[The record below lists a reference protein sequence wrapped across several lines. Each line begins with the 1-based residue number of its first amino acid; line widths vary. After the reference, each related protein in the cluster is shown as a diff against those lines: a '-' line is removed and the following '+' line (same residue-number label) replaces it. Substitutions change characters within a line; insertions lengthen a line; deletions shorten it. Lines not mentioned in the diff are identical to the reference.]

1 MDCFDVLIVG
11 GGPAGSSCAWRLR
24 DSGLDIAILDKQTFP
39 RHKVCGGWITPPV
52 LDELD
57 IDAAEYRRGRVLQP
71 ITSFRTGSI
80 GGSTIETVY
89 DTPVSYGIRRCEF
102 DDFLLRRSG
111 ARLLL
116 GAPLTT
122 LDRCGERWIANGELE
137 ARMLVGAGGHFC
149 PVARLIGA
157 KKTPEKAVVAQEVE
171 FEMDSEQ
178 LAGCRVQPETPELY
192 FCSDMKGYGWCFRKG
207 NFLNVGL
214 GRMDQHRLSEHVS
227 GFVRFL
233 KSAGRLN
240 FDIPSAMLGHAYLL
254 FGSWTR
260 DFTRDGLLLIGDAAG
275 LAYEQSGEG
284 IRPAIESGL
293 FAADT
298 ILAAEGQYTRESL
311 EPYRMLMTERF
322 GAPGRDWT
330 SAIGRHLPDS
340 WIASLGRL
348 LLRSHWFTQK
358 IVIDRWFLHSGQP
371 PLPADGIGVASN
383 VQKAAM

>member
-1 MDCFDVLIVG
+1 MDRVDVLIVG

-24 DSGLDIAILDKQTFP
+24 DSGLDVAILDKQIFP
-39 RHKVCGGWITPPV
+39 RHKVCGGWITPAV
-52 LDELD
+52 LAELE
-57 IDAAEYRRGRVLQP
+57 IDATEYSRGRVFQP
-71 ITSFRTGSI
+71 IASFRTGSI
-80 GGSTIETVY
+80 GGSMIETVY

-102 DDFLLRRSG
+102 DDYLLRRSG
-111 ARLLL
+111 ARVLL

-122 LDRCGERWIANGELE
+122 LERRGERWIANGQLE
-137 ARMLVGAGGHFC
+137 TRMLIGAGGHFC

-157 KKTPEKAVVAQEVE
+157 KKTQEKAVVAQEAE

-178 LAGCRVQPETPELY
+178 VAGCRVRPERPELY

-214 GRMDQHRLSEHVS
+214 GRMDQHRLGEHVS

-233 KSAGRLN
+233 RSAGRLN

-254 FGSWTR
+254 FGISTR
-260 DFTRDGLLLIGDAAG
+260 DFTRDGLLLIGDSAG

-298 ILAAEGQYTRESL
+298 ILAAEGKYTQESL
-311 EPYRMLMTERF
+311 EAYHMLMTQRF
-322 GAPGRDWT
+322 GASGKDWT
-330 SAIGRHLPDS
+330 SAVGRHLPDS

-348 LLRSHWFTQK
+348 LLRNQWFTQK
-358 IVIDRWFLHSGQP
+358 VVLDRWFLHSNQP
-371 PLPADGIGVASN
+371 ALPACGIGMASN
-383 VQKAAM
+383 VQNAAM